1 MNVVQN
7 LYSGYGQTP
16 QQNLIQTQ
24 GNAYLESKFPKL
36 DYIKT
41 AKVIE

>member
-16 QQNLIQTQ
+16 QQDLIQAQ
-24 GNAYLESKFPKL
+24 GNAYLESRFPKL

-41 AKVIE
+41 ARVEQ